1 MDRKVEYL
9 FDDRELE
16 DLDNNEIKF
25 DEKFENEIV
34 NKYLLST
41 NKRINNTKEN
51 YVLNFLNNCN
61 SDRKKLFFTY
71 KINFY

>member
-41 NKRINNTKEN
+41 NKRINNTKKN
-51 YVLNFLNNCN
+51 YVPNFLINCN
-61 SDRKKLFFTY
+61 SDRK
-71 KINFY
+71 

>member
-41 NKRINNTKEN
+41 NKRINNIKEN
-51 YVLNFLNNCN
+51 YVPNFLNNCK
-61 SDRKKLFFTY
+61 SVRK
-71 KINFY
+71 

>member
-41 NKRINNTKEN
+41 NKRINNTKEK
-51 YVLNFLNNCN
+51 YVPNFLNNCN
-61 SDRKKLFFTY
+61 SDRK
-71 KINFY
+71 

>member
-41 NKRINNTKEN
+41 NKRINKLRKIT
-51 YVLNFLNNCN
+51 FLI
-61 SDRKKLFFTY
+61 F
-71 KINFY
+71 

>member
-16 DLDNNEIKF
+16 DLDNNVIKF

-51 YVLNFLNNCN
+51 YVPNFLNNCN
-61 SDRKKLFFTY
+61 SDRK
-71 KINFY
+71 

>member
-61 SDRKKLFFTY
+61 SDRK
-71 KINFY
+71 

>member
-51 YVLNFLNNCN
+51 YVLNFLINCN
-61 SDRKKLFFTY
+61 SDRK
-71 KINFY
+71 